1 MIPIV
6 EHPSPSSPSTT
17 IYLIAIITAII
28 MICGTWKILEIFSW
42 FLTLL
47 LSH

>member
-1 MIPIV
+1 MITFA
-6 EHPSPSSPSTT
+6 EDPSPSSPSTT
-17 IYLIAIITAII
+17 IYLIATLTAII